1 MSHRPTR
8 PRHAGRLSLAATA
21 AVPALDPIG
30 IAAAVVEL
38 LGVVG
43 AVVLTALLFGLV
55 GRVFFRTARPAGAR
69 VRVESRRP
77 DRVLSDR
84 ETLVTLIEQN
94 GGRMKQVQ
102 IVGRVRW
109 SKAKVSRLL
118 RELEGEGRIR
128 RIRFGRENL
137 VYLAE
142 HEPGVLGRR
151 EDEES

>member
-1 MSHRPTR
+1 MVPSTPHSPARTLALVPF
-8 PRHAGRLSLAATA
+8 AGVGDLVTA
-21 AVPALDPIG
+21 ALEA
-30 IAAAVVEL
+30 
-38 LGVVG
+38 LGVLG

-69 VRVESRRP
+69 VSVESRRP

-94 GGRMKQVQ
+94 GGRMRQVQ

-137 VYLAE
+137 VYLAD
-142 HEPGVLGRR
+142 HEPSGLDRPDG
-151 EDEES
+151 SGP

>member
-1 MSHRPTR
+1 M
-8 PRHAGRLSLAATA
+8 TA
-21 AVPALDPIG
+21 AVPVLDPVG
-30 IAAAVVEL
+30 VATEVVEL

-118 RELEGEGRIR
+118 RELEGEGRVR

-142 HEPGVLGRR
+142 HEPGVLKRR
-151 EDEES
+151 DDQGS

>member
-1 MSHRPTR
+1 MLP
-8 PRHAGRLSLAATA
+8 ATA
-21 AVPALDPIG
+21 LLALDPVG
-30 IAAAVVEL
+30 LAAAAVEV

-69 VRVESRRP
+69 VHVESRRP
-77 DRVLSDR
+77 DSVLSDR

-137 VYLAE
+137 VYLAD
-142 HEPGVLGRR
+142 HEPRGLGPRDDGR
-151 EDEES
+151 

>member
-1 MSHRPTR
+1 VDVTD
-8 PRHAGRLSLAATA
+8 LAATA
-21 AVPALDPIG
+21 LEA
-30 IAAAVVEL
+30 

-43 AVVLTALLFGLV
+43 AVVLTVLLFGLV

-94 GGRMKQVQ
+94 GGRMRQVQ

-118 RELEGEGRIR
+118 RELEGEGRVR

-137 VYLAE
+137 VYLAD
-142 HEPGVLGRR
+142 HEPNGLGDRDGPV
-151 EDEES
+151 E